1 MNKKMKKKLFAI
13 IYLGILSAAT
23 FAQEAKFYVNKA
35 TTTGTEC
42 DCGTIKSIKVTIPIP
57 SGVASYDGYYLYM
70 SLNSIDVPAYI
81 YFEKKD
87 IAAKLSGKK
96 EYTAYLL
103 KDDGSSDFTFE
114 DAAFTKKDM
123 CTTPRMW
130 GMTEMVMDAS
140 GAGYKL
146 IGSHYEDKWN
156 EYYKKW
162 ESTKIDDWDEGVSY
176 GTGSLK
182 VKQRPLSEGFSDD
195 KGVINVKASNADS
208 ASYSV
213 SADFS
218 LNGALSIVDKSDVFK
233 TEITYA
239 YFDQQTFSYDA
250 LKTEV
255 TNSMSGKFQVGVESP
270 FYYLRDVSL
279 VDKKEIAGK
288 SLGLTKTTING
299 TEYETVSY
307 YQTLSFE
314 HSGGGGYSIKPGV
327 YATFYIAKIGK
338 YSLIIMAKT
347 EDEIEENTLHTSFG
361 EKPNNIENKWFT
373 VHFKESDISKIDKIV
388 EKWLNATT
396 YKTLP

>member
-1 MNKKMKKKLFAI
+1 MKRTILTAVGLFLMLLLAK
-13 IYLGILSAAT
+13 
-23 FAQEAKFYVNKA
+23 AQDAKFYVNKA

-57 SGVASYDGYYLYM
+57 SGVATYDGYYLYM

-103 KDDGSSDFTFE
+103 KDDGTSDFTFE
-114 DAAFTKKDM
+114 DAAFSKKDL
-123 CTTPRMW
+123 CITPRMW
-130 GMTEMVMDAS
+130 GMTEMIMEAS

-176 GTGSLK
+176 GSGSLMI
-182 VKQRPLSEGFSDD
+182 KQRPLSEGFSDE
-195 KGVINVKASNADS
+195 KEVVNVKANNTDS
-208 ASYSV
+208 CSYSV

-218 LNGALSIVDKSDVFK
+218 IKGALSIVDKSDVFK

-239 YFDQQTFSYDA
+239 YFDEQTFSLDA
-250 LKTEV
+250 LKAEV
-255 TNSMSGKFQVGVESP
+255 INSMSGKFQVGAESP
-270 FYYLRDVSL
+270 FYYLRDISL
-279 VDKKEIAGK
+279 SDKKEIAGK
-288 SLGLTKTTING
+288 SSNLTKVTVNG
-299 TEYETVSY
+299 ISYETASY
-307 YQTLSFE
+307 YQALSFE

-327 YATFYIAKIGK
+327 YATFYITKSGK
-338 YSLIIMAKT
+338 YAIIVMAKT

-361 EKPNNIENKWFT
+361 EKPTKIEDKWFT
-373 VHFKESDISKIDKIV
+373 VHFKESDISKIDKIT
-388 EKWLNATT
+388 EKWLNATS
-396 YKTLP
+396 YKSIP